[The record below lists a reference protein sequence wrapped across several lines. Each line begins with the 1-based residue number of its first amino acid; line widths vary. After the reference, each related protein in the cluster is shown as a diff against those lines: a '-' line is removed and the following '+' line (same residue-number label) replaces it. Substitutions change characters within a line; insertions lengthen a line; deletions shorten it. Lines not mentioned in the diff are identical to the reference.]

1 MDLGGPAR
9 RGCRFRFRH
18 PNGGADTTVGMFSLL
33 SMRWRDLLFAHWRV
47 APETVAEAL
56 PEGLSV
62 DTFDGNAYLGVVPFV
77 MSDIRPR
84 GSPVGLEFGELN
96 LRTYVTADGTPGV
109 YFFNLDADDRIGVTL
124 ARALFELPYYRAA
137 MTIEARGEGRTR
149 EVSFRSRRLSSGAPS
164 ARFEGRYGPD
174 GPFSEP
180 QPGSLAAF
188 LTERYRFYTADERG
202 RIYYGDI
209 GHEPWRLA
217 PAWAE
222 IGENTLF
229 AASGFDRPE
238 GAPRLHAAAPIDVTA
253 GRIRRL

>member
-1 MDLGGPAR
+1 
-9 RGCRFRFRH
+9 
-18 PNGGADTTVGMFSLL
+18 MFSLL

-47 APETVAEAL
+47 APDTVAETL

-62 DTFDGNAYLGVVPFV
+62 DTFDGDAYLGVVPFV
-77 MSDIRPR
+77 MEDIRPR
-84 GSPVGLEFGELN
+84 GSPVGLGFGELN

-109 YFFNLDADDRIGVTL
+109 YFFNLDADDRIGVRL
-124 ARALFELPYYRAA
+124 ARSVFRLPYYRAA
-137 MTIEARGEGRTR
+137 MTIGTRGEGRDR
-149 EVSFRSRRLSSGAPS
+149 EVSFRSRRLSSGASS

-180 QPGSLAAF
+180 ESGSLAAF

-202 RIYYGDI
+202 RIYRGDI

-222 IGENTLF
+222 IGENSLF
-229 AASGFDRPE
+229 AANGFDRPE
-238 GAPRLHAAAPIDVTA
+238 GKPRLHAAAPIDVTA